1 MIHWSL
7 ASKHAKGMSLRLGE
21 NRYFSPATASL
32 VFWRRRGIFFGRG
45 Q

>member
-7 ASKHAKGMSLRLGE
+7 PLKQAKGMSLRLGE

-32 VFWRRRGIFFGRG
+32 VFLRRRGIFFGRG
-45 Q
+45 R